1 MLWKKKSKYKRI
13 LDYLTISY
21 TILVNILLGG
31 VVTKQLNQITNRYL
45 FIDLFEF
52 YKEAISHSN
61 CSQESRDIT
70 LATIASSA
78 LHSLEAIL
86 DLSISGTNLFKGF
99 NSTSEVYGI
108 FPDDDDH
115 NQSSDRRKSIYDY
128 LNTFIG
134 TFIYN
139 SVWESTLQL
148 QVFIITLYYIIFNSL
163 HIYLS

>member
-1 MLWKKKSKYKRI
+1 
-13 LDYLTISY
+13 LTISY
-21 TILVNILLGG
+21 TILVKILLGG

-52 YKEAISHSN
+52 YKEAINNSN

-78 LHSLEAIL
+78 LHSLEAVL
-86 DLSISGTNLFKGF
+86 DLNISGTNLFKGF

-108 FPDDDDH
+108 FPDDDDGN
-115 NQSSDRRKSIYDY
+115 NQSSDRRKSLHDY

-148 QVFIITLYYIIFNSL
+148 QVFIITL
-163 HIYLS
+163 